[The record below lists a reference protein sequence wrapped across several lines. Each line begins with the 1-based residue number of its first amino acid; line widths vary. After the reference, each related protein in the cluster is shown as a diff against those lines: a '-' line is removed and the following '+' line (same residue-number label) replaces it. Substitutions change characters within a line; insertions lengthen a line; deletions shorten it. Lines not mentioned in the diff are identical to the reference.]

1 MRAVLTYFLHAPV
14 VWLFVISATLLAEF
28 IGPLQVTDATRLTI
42 VLVGL
47 IFIYIMYRSGDLETR
62 RKVLWFFEMALA
74 SLIIGLLLQG
84 VRAVLHDTGSP
95 TLRLSIFVLLIC
107 ANYLIYV
114 ICICSAVF
122 YSGAISPALVIRK
135 TFVYGVTTALL
146 LFTYAT
152 VETFLVNFLVDK
164 TGISDRFA
172 STLLGT
178 VLALAFH
185 PIKNK
190 WNTRC
195 AASVRRR
202 LLRPPNVKYL
212 DRTRLLFPFE
222 RLLAILQNLYAVLG
236 RAIAGPPN
244 FAAILS
250 RPWVILQNL
259 RPVLGRLFVILR
271 SVFPVPEKTLCDTA
285 KPFRRSLRR
294 LFVILRNFLGGTEKS
309 LCDIAK
315 PSRITGKCP
324 LVILGNRSDT
334 SGKHFRGYFGQ
345 AARSFAAIVFILRL
359 RQLSSRRGSS
369 RRFPTKRGYDV
380 KMRMVNGLAAAESV
394 ILLHSE
400 TGCSQS
406 IFLRDPSFLNR
417 NEQGHASR
425 QA

>member
-1 MRAVLTYFLHAPV
+1 MKFARWLVIVVSIAGILVAAASLVLIWKTAAGTAMPLPEPISETTRTSASLLLLAVTFLIAWRAGDHPPNVALALAFAFAFSNDAFYTLCKELQVNVAIGKAVNLSTFILGAGFYIRAAQRFPRTLTPLDIASSRTMWARIVPMRAVLTYFLHAPV

-190 WNTRC
+190 MEH
-195 AASVRRR
+195 A
-202 LLRPPNVKYL
+202 
-212 DRTRLLFPFE
+212 
-222 RLLAILQNLYAVLG
+222 
-236 RAIAGPPN
+236 
-244 FAAILS
+244 
-250 RPWVILQNL
+250 
-259 RPVLGRLFVILR
+259 
-271 SVFPVPEKTLCDTA
+271 
-285 KPFRRSLRR
+285 LRR
-294 LFVILRNFLGGTEKS
+294 LGP
-309 LCDIAK
+309 A
-315 PSRITGKCP
+315 
-324 LVILGNRSDT
+324 T
-334 SGKHFRGYFGQ
+334 S
-345 AARSFAAIVFILRL
+345 ST
-359 RQLSSRRGSS
+359 
-369 RRFPTKRGYDV
+369 P
-380 KMRMVNGLAAAESV
+380 AE
-394 ILLHSE
+394 
-400 TGCSQS
+400 C
-406 IFLRDPSFLNR
+406 
-417 NEQGHASR
+417 
-425 QA
+425 